1 MNDPSPTTES
11 GAERGV
17 RLSRKLPRR
26 VLTLGRGREDGR
38 SGVSATVRLDRRTK
52 DLTKRLQ
59 PGEIAVIDHVDLDRV
74 SAEALVSCE
83 VGAVVNVAP
92 SISGRYPNL
101 GPQILVE
108 AGIPLLDDVGPEIF
122 TKLHEGDQVRVEG
135 PAVFRGEDVVAKGTE
150 QTDESVETA
159 LTEAKAGLA
168 SQLEAFVANTMEY
181 VKRERDLL
189 IDGVGVP
196 EVATKINGRHA
207 LIVVRGYHYRED
219 IATLRPYI
227 REYRPVLIGVDG
239 GADALLEAGYRPDM
253 IVGDMDSVSDDALTC
268 GAEIVVHAYR
278 DGRAPGLKR
287 VHELGQEAVV
297 FPATATSE
305 DIAMLLADD
314 KGATLI
320 VAVGTHANMVEF
332 LDKGRAGMA
341 STFLTRLRVGSKLVD
356 AKGVSRLYRSRISTW
371 SLLFLVL
378 GAFIAIVTA
387 VAMSPAGDV
396 ISPLLA
402 DRWHAFVF
410 WLTGL
415 FT

>member
-1 MNDPSPTTES
+1 MNDSPTT
-11 GAERGV
+11 ARRV
-17 RLSRKLPRR
+17 RLTQRLPRR
-26 VLTLGRGREDGR
+26 VLALGRGREDDR
-38 SGVSATVRLDRRTK
+38 AGVGGVARLDRRTK
-52 DLTKRLQ
+52 NLTKRLR
-59 PGEIAVIDHVDLDRV
+59 PGDVAVIDHVDLDRV
-74 SAEALVSCE
+74 SAEALVSCG
-83 VGAVVNVAP
+83 VAAVVNVAP
-92 SISGRYPNL
+92 SISGRYPNM

-108 AGIPLLDDVGPEIF
+108 AGIPLIDDVGPEIF
-122 TKLHEGDQVRVEG
+122 AKLREGERVRVED
-135 PAVFRGEDVVAKGTE
+135 AVVYRGDEVIAKGTV
-150 QTDESVETA
+150 QTAETVEA
-159 LTEAKAGLA
+159 AMVEAKAGLA
-168 SQLEAFVANTMEY
+168 HQLEAFAANTMEY
-181 VKRERDLL
+181 MRRERDLL

-196 EVATKINGRHA
+196 DVKTPVEGRHA

-219 IATLRPYI
+219 LATLRPYI

-253 IVGDMDSVSDDALTC
+253 IVGDMDSVSDEALTC

-287 VHELGQEAVV
+287 VNELGRDAVV

-314 KGATLI
+314 KGASLI

-341 STFLTRLRVGSKLVD
+341 STWLTRLRLGSKLVD
-356 AKGVSRLYRSRISTW
+356 AKGVSRLYRSRISTS

-378 GAFIAIVTA
+378 GAFIAMTTA
-387 VAMSPAGDV
+387 VIMSPAGE
-396 ISPLLA
+396 IIRPLLA
-402 DRWHAFVF
+402 DRWHAFLF